1 MDLLRLYYT
10 LVNGLEEDVWDLTLI
25 VKLYKIYI
33 SR

>member
-10 LVNGLEEDVWDLTLI
+10 LVNGLEEDVWDLALI